1 MLIIFVLF
9 LILSVIT
16 YDSFKRSNNSLAIG
30 VTRII
35 VLILDIG
42 FLIGLLLY
50 YNIRSIQVIFFSI
63 LFPLYLFMA
72 VYGVDI
78 PILLKIIVGIL
89 FIVWFRHIWKNKNNN

>member
-9 LILSVIT
+9 LILSLIT
-16 YDSFKRSNNSLAIG
+16 YDSFKRSNDSLAIG

-35 VLILDIG
+35 VVMLDIG

-50 YNIRSIQVIFFSI
+50 YNIRSTQVIFFSI

-78 PILLKIIVGIL
+78 PILLKTIVGIL